1 MVRVARHSSFLP
13 WKDGRLNLLKKSWK
27 KRGEGYWEIY
37 IILLIAGILRLYRL
51 DTSEFSGDQTFL
63 LRLAYDAVHYSLI
76 PATSN
81 GSSIHTANAP
91 MAVYF
96 LMIPAL
102 FSPDPLWATVMTAL
116 FNIAAVLLT
125 YIFTRRYFGRLAATI
140 AALLYATAQTTIVFS
155 RFIWQPSLI
164 APFTVLFM
172 FALFWGAVERR
183 KGWFFPAMLLLGVL
197 VQLHEITILLAV
209 PLLVAILLAPKTI
222 RLRDIVFGFISL
234 LVIYAPFL
242 VWEVTSK
249 FSDIPVT
256 LIVTK
261 RPPVIDDSAFT
272 FYKRFLNA
280 YYDNDNEFLHGTY
293 YDPTG
298 SAHSAVFKLL
308 PILVFMRYI
317 LELCLSGGFAL
328 AVGSLLRPQ
337 DKVRQDE
344 AAKAPPKKPAAVA
357 RFFSGL
363 RHWWTNLRADPKA
376 CGLLL
381 MLLWQIVP
389 VLALTRHGPPIQ
401 LHYLLMIVPGP
412 FIFIGIFLTR
422 LISRF
427 RWQEPAKLW
436 NKVSYA
442 TYALVAFILVIQ
454 LLGSSASLVDTTN
467 GINNHIF
474 GYNDIGSLEH
484 AFQEADRVAQEHH
497 LSRVYVTL
505 STTDDYD
512 SLLLGFPYLASQM
525 HTPATLFESTSCLVL
540 PSPGEGSAVML
551 TRSTD
556 TLALALLSHFATATL
571 VDEPP
576 VLGSTL
582 FKLYIVTPRP
592 FTQPATRAGFAGQ
605 LQLIDS
611 QVQQLGLRFPPM
623 FISRW
628 TLLHSEQ
635 PASRTT
641 YNYVMDLHSAR
652 STQSTCLLTSVRAGD
667 QLVATFPISQND
679 IKAHSF
685 SITSQFLVKSPYTIT
700 LGALHFETFRLK
712 SISVTLRGIN
722 GSDTVKART

>member
-1 MVRVARHSSFLP
+1 MVHVAHRPSFNER
-13 WKDGRLNLLKKSWK
+13 KEGRPNLLKKFWK
-27 KRGEGYWEIY
+27 NRGEGYWEIS

-63 LRLAYDAVHYSLI
+63 LRLAYDAVHYGLI

-91 MAVYF
+91 MAVYL
-96 LMIPAL
+96 LMIPTL
-102 FSPDPLWATVMTAL
+102 FSPDPLWATAMTAL
-116 FNIAAVLLT
+116 FNVAAVLLT
-125 YIFTRRYFGRLAATI
+125 YIFTRRYYGRLAATI

-155 RFIWQPSLI
+155 RFIWQPNLI
-164 APFTVLFM
+164 APFTVLFL

-183 KGWFFPAMLLLGVL
+183 KGWLFPAMLLLGVL
-197 VQLHEITILLAV
+197 FQLHEITILLAV

-222 RLRDIVFGFISL
+222 RLRDIALGFISL

-242 VWEVTSK
+242 VWEATSK
-249 FSDIPVT
+249 FSDIRVT
-256 LIVTK
+256 LTSTN
-261 RPPVIDDSAFT
+261 RPPVTDDSAFT

-280 YYDNDNEFLHGTY
+280 YYYDNEFLHGTY

-317 LELCLSGGFAL
+317 LEVCLLGGFIVAINL
-328 AVGSLLRPQ
+328 LLRP
-337 DKVRQDE
+337 KAGRNE
-344 AAKAPPKKPAAVA
+344 PAEAPPKKPAAVA

-363 RHWWTNLRADPKA
+363 RHWWENLRADPKA

-381 MLLWQIVP
+381 LLLWQIVP

-401 LHYLLMIVPGP
+401 LHYLLIIVPGP

-422 LISRF
+422 LISWF
-427 RWQEPAKLW
+427 RRREPAKLW
-436 NKVSYA
+436 DKVSYA
-442 TYALVAFILVIQ
+442 AYALVAIILVIQ

-484 AFQEADRVAQEHH
+484 AFQEADHVAQEHH
-497 LSRVYVTL
+497 LSRVYITL
-505 STTDDYD
+505 STRDDYD
-512 SLLLGFPYLASQM
+512 SWLLGFPYLAGQM
-525 HTPATLFESTSCLVL
+525 RTPATLFESTSCLVL

-576 VLGSTL
+576 VLGSTP

-592 FTQPATRAGFAGQ
+592 FPQPATSAGFAGQ

-611 QVQQLGLRFPPM
+611 QVPQLGSGFPHM

-628 TLLHSEQ
+628 RLLHSEQ
-635 PASRTT
+635 AVSRTT
-641 YNYVMDLHSAR
+641 YNYIMNLHSPGRA
-652 STQSTCLLTSVRAGD
+652 QSTCLLTSVRAGD
-667 QLVATFPISQND
+667 QLVVAFPVSQN
-679 IKAHSF
+679 AREAQSF
-685 SITSQFLVKSPYTIT
+685 SMTSQFLVKSPYTIT
-700 LGALHFETFRLK
+700 QGALHFETFELQGAPVQLQA
-712 SISVTLRGIN
+712 IHGGNIVA
-722 GSDTVKART
+722 ARK

>member
-1 MVRVARHSSFLP
+1 MVRVAHRPAFLSG
-13 WKDGRLNLLKKSWK
+13 KDSRLNLLKKSRK
-27 KRGEGYWEIY
+27 IRGDWEIY

-63 LRLAYDAVHYSLI
+63 FRLAYDAVHYGLI

-96 LMIPAL
+96 LMIPAF

-116 FNIAAVLLT
+116 FNVAAVLLT
-125 YIFTRRYFGRLAATI
+125 YIFTRRYYGRLAATI

-155 RFIWQPSLI
+155 RFIWQPNLI

-172 FALFWGAVERR
+172 FALFWGAAERR
-183 KGWFFPAMLLLGVL
+183 KGWFFPAILLLGVL
-197 VQLHEITILLAV
+197 VQLHEISIVLAV

-222 RLRDIVFGFISL
+222 RLRDIVFACISL

-249 FSDIPVT
+249 FSDIRVT
-256 LIVTK
+256 LTPTN
-261 RPPVIDDSAFT
+261 RPSVIDDRAFT
-272 FYKRFLNA
+272 FYERFLNA
-280 YYDNDNEFLHGTY
+280 YYYDNEFLRTTY

-298 SAHSAVFKLL
+298 SARSVVFKLL
-308 PILVFMRYI
+308 PMLVFVRYI
-317 LELCLSGGFAL
+317 LESCLLGGFAL
-328 AVGSLLRPQ
+328 ALSSLLRLLN
-337 DKVRQDE
+337 KLRQDE
-344 AAKAPPKKPAAVA
+344 AAEAPPKEPAA

-363 RHWWTNLRADPKA
+363 HHWWTNLRADPKA

-389 VLALTRHGPPIQ
+389 VLALTRHGPPVQ
-401 LHYLLMIVPGP
+401 LHYLLIVVPGP

-422 LISRF
+422 VISWF
-427 RWQEPAKLW
+427 RQQEPAKLW

-442 TYALVAFILVIQ
+442 TYALVVFMLVIQ

-474 GYNDIGSLEH
+474 GYNSIGSLEH
-484 AFQEADRVAQEHH
+484 AFQEADHVAQEHH

-505 STTDDYD
+505 STVDDYD

-525 HTPATLFESTSCLVL
+525 RTPATLFASTSCLVL
-540 PSPGEGSAVML
+540 PSPGEGPAVVLM
-551 TRSTD
+551 RSTD
-556 TLALALLSHFATATL
+556 TLALALLNHFATATL

-576 VLGSTL
+576 ILGSTP

-611 QVQQLGLRFPPM
+611 QVSRLGSRFPPM

-641 YNYVMDLHSAR
+641 YNYSMKLHRAGSA
-652 STQSTCLLTSVRAGD
+652 QSTCLLTSVRAGD
-667 QLVATFPISQND
+667 QLVVVFPLSPND
-679 IKAHSF
+679 IVAHSF
-685 SITSQFLVKSPYTIT
+685 SVTSQFLVKSPYTIT
-700 LGALHFETFRLK
+700 LGALHFETFKLQGEP
-712 SISVTLRGIN
+712 VTLRGIN
-722 GSDTVKART
+722 GSDRVTIPVSSNS

>member
-1 MVRVARHSSFLP
+1 MVRVATHPSFLP

-27 KRGEGYWEIY
+27 RRGEGYWEIY

-116 FNIAAVLLT
+116 FNVAAVLLT

-140 AALLYATAQTTIVFS
+140 AALLYATSRCDMVFS
-155 RFIWQPSLI
+155 RFMWEPSVI
-164 APFTVLFM
+164 VPVAVLFM

-183 KGWFFPAMLLLGVL
+183 KGWLFPAMLLLGVL

-234 LVIYAPFL
+234 LVIYDPLL

-249 FSDIPVT
+249 FSDIPVI
-256 LIVTK
+256 LIPTK

-337 DKVRQDE
+337 HKVRQDE

-357 RFFSGL
+357 RFFSGP

-376 CGLLL
+376 GGLLL
-381 MLLWQIVP
+381 LLLWQIVP
-389 VLALTRHGPPIQ
+389 VLALTRHGPPVQ

-422 LISRF
+422 LISWF
-427 RWQEPAKLW
+427 LWQEPAKLW
-436 NKVSYA
+436 TKVSYA
-442 TYALVAFILVIQ
+442 TYALTALILVIQ
-454 LLGSSASLVDTTN
+454 LLGSSALLVDTTN
-467 GINNHIF
+467 AINNHIF
-474 GYNDIGSLEH
+474 GYNGIGSLEH
-484 AFQEADRVAQEHH
+484 ASQEADHVAQEHH

-505 STTDDYD
+505 STTADYD

-525 HTPATLFESTSCLVL
+525 HTPATLFESNSCLVL
-540 PSPGEGSAVML
+540 PSPGEGSAVIL
-551 TRSTD
+551 PRSTD

-576 VLGSTL
+576 VLGSTP
-582 FKLYIVTPRP
+582 FKLSIVTPMP
-592 FTQPATRAGFAGQ
+592 FTQPATPAGFAGQ

-611 QVQQLGLRFPPM
+611 HVQQLGPSFPPM
-623 FISRW
+623 SLTPW
-628 TLLHSEQ
+628 HL
-635 PASRTT
+635 
-641 YNYVMDLHSAR
+641 
-652 STQSTCLLTSVRAGD
+652 LLTNHPAPLTTSTPYLD
-667 QLVATFPISQND
+667 PPI
-679 IKAHSF
+679 AHS
-685 SITSQFLVKSPYTIT
+685 P
-700 LGALHFETFRLK
+700 
-712 SISVTLRGIN
+712 
-722 GSDTVKART
+722 D

>member
-1 MVRVARHSSFLP
+1 MVRVARRSSFLP
-13 WKDGRLNLLKKSWK
+13 RKDSHLNLLKKSWK
-27 KRGEGYWEIY
+27 NRGEGYWEIY

-63 LRLAYDAVHYSLI
+63 FRLAYDAVHYGLI

-116 FNIAAVLLT
+116 FNVAAVLLT
-125 YIFTRRYFGRLAATI
+125 YIFTRRYYGRLAATI

-183 KGWFFPAMLLLGVL
+183 KGWLFPAMLLLGVL
-197 VQLHEITILLAV
+197 FQLHEISIVLAV

-234 LVIYAPFL
+234 LVIYAPYL

-249 FSDIPVT
+249 FSDIRTT
-256 LIVTK
+256 LISTK
-261 RPPVIDDSAFT
+261 KPPVIDDRAFT
-272 FYKRFLNA
+272 FYERFLNA
-280 YYDNDNEFLHGTY
+280 YYYDDEFLHSTY

-298 SAHSAVFKLL
+298 SARSAVFKLL
-308 PILVFMRYI
+308 PILVFTRYI
-317 LELCLSGGFAL
+317 LELCLAGGFAL
-328 AVGSLLRPQ
+328 AVGSLLKPRDQ
-337 DKVRQDE
+337 ARQD
-344 AAKAPPKKPAAVA
+344 AAAEAPPKNPAAVD

-363 RHWWTNLRADPKA
+363 HHWWTNLCADPQA

-389 VLALTRHGPPIQ
+389 VLALTRHGLPIH

-422 LISRF
+422 LISWF
-427 RWQEPAKLW
+427 RQQEPAKLW

-442 TYALVAFILVIQ
+442 AYALVAIMLVIQ
-454 LLGSSASLVDTTN
+454 LLGSSASLVDTAN

-474 GYNDIGSLEH
+474 GYNGIGSLEH
-484 AFQEADRVAQEHH
+484 AFQEADHVAQEHH

-556 TLALALLSHFATATL
+556 TLAPALLSRFATATL

-576 VLGSTL
+576 VLGSTP
-582 FKLYIVTPRP
+582 FKLYIVTPRS
-592 FTQPATRAGFAGQ
+592 FTHPATRDGFAGQ

-611 QVQQLGLRFPPM
+611 QVQQLGSRFPPM

-635 PASRTT
+635 PVSRTT
-641 YNYVMDLHSAR
+641 YNYIMDLHSPGSA
-652 STQSTCLLTSVRAGD
+652 QSTCLLTSARAGD
-667 QLVATFPISQND
+667 QLVVTFPISQNARG
-679 IKAHSF
+679 AHSF

-700 LGALHFETFRLK
+700 LGALHFETFKLQGAP
-712 SISVTLRGIN
+712 VTLQAIN
-722 GSDTVKART
+722 GGETVKARN